1 MCKGA
6 TLLGQS
12 IGSRCE
18 KNYDNYDDNHND
30 DDDDDEYAADDQ
42 YEDE

>member
-1 MCKGA
+1 MQLRWDN
-6 TLLGQS
+6 LLDQDTK
-12 IGSRCE
+12 
-18 KNYDNYDDNHND
+18 KNYDNYDDNHD